1 MKHFNFLSKSSSR
14 SCGHSSVTLASTVGS
29 PSAHR
34 RGAMLKLI
42 SVLVL
47 IFTFGVGNVWGVDA
61 SFTNGTNGSSCTVN
75 FGNNVSKTG
84 VKVGTGSKGG
94 DMSITIPANAANV
107 SLYAGAWNNVTTL
120 SLNITT
126 TTPNVTI
133 SPNTLALDYNSGF
146 TGTSFTF
153 GTTNSSGNNAK
164 ESDYKFDITLSGT
177 GVSNQKVL
185 KFATSIT
192 KRFIAW
198 GAKYVF
204 TPTAPTNGT
213 ITSSSAHLSWTY
225 ANTTD
230 KYEVYYSTNNTA
242 PNANTTPSVSS
253 STIGT
258 TKSVDLSGLSG
269 GTTYYWWVRAVD
281 DYCKSAWVA
290 GSSFTTTA
298 AAFTITAQS
307 NNNTYG
313 TVSGTSTITASPK
326 SGYRVSTTN
335 PYSVSPANSATVS
348 QNGNT
353 FTVTPSA
360 NTTVTINFEAIPTH
374 KISFNT
380 GGLTTIGDATGIQE
394 GAIYNITQTPAASL
408 TENCE
413 YGTFVGWTTASSI
426 ANPSVK
432 PALVSSVTMSTS
444 DVTLYA
450 VYSKTVG
457 GGSAAAVGTTLWAET
472 WASATTSTGNGTPSK
487 DDAKASKNCSTGKGT
502 TMYSGATISYS
513 ETDEN
518 VYCRA
523 ENTGGGT
530 SPELLLSQN
539 KEWTISGIPTGG
551 ATELTLTYSSN
562 NTKSSVTCSTT
573 DVTIDG
579 SSKSYTID
587 NSVAKAETI
596 ELVFS
601 ASGNT
606 RIDNVSLTVKTAGS
620 SGTTTYSLNPN
631 CCEPLAQINGSINLS
646 HF

>member
-1 MKHFNFLSKSSSR
+1 MRKEY
-14 SCGHSSVTLASTVGS
+14 
-29 PSAHR
+29 
-34 RGAMLKLI
+34 
-42 SVLVL
+42 LVL
-47 IFTFGVGNVWGVDA
+47 LAAGCVA
-61 SFTNGTNGSSCTVN
+61 
-75 FGNNVSKTG
+75 
-84 VKVGTGSKGG
+84 
-94 DMSITIPANAANV
+94 ANAANV

-360 NTTVTINFEAIPTH
+360 NTTITINFEAIPTH

-380 GGLTTIGDATGIQE
+380 GGLVSIADATGIQE
-394 GAIYNITQTPAASL
+394 GAVYNITQTPAASL
-408 TENCE
+408 TPSCE
-413 YGTFVGWTTASSI
+413 YGTFVGWTTTSSI
-426 ANPSVK
+426 ANANICPSIVT
-432 PALVSSVTMSTS
+432 SVTMSTS
-444 DVTLYA
+444 DVTLNA
-450 VYSKTVG
+450 VYSKT
-457 GGSAAAVGTTLWAET
+457 
-472 WASATTSTGNGTPSK
+472 
-487 DDAKASKNCSTGKGT
+487 
-502 TMYSGATISYS
+502 
-513 ETDEN
+513 
-518 VYCRA
+518 
-523 ENTGGGT
+523 TGGGGNNG
-530 SPELLLSQN
+530 S
-539 KEWTISGIPTGG
+539 I
-551 ATELTLTYSSN
+551 ELTTETENFPTAYGTANKFTEYTLEGKKFKIQQGYVN
-562 NTKSSVTCSTT
+562 GTK
-573 DVTIDG
+573 
-579 SSKSYTID
+579 
-587 NSVAKAETI
+587 
-596 ELVFS
+596 LQWR
-601 ASGNT
+601 ASGNSNGT
-606 RIDNVSLTVKTAGS
+606 GIIYNTEVFPAKITSVVLVYDNSDNNKNFTLNVSDTENPT
-620 SGTTTYSLNPN
+620 SGTAITPSSEGNTYTFDCSEENADYFVLANGSGAGYLTSITINYGSNGTTSYSLDAN
-631 CCEPLAQINGSINLS
+631 CCQPLGQINGSINLS